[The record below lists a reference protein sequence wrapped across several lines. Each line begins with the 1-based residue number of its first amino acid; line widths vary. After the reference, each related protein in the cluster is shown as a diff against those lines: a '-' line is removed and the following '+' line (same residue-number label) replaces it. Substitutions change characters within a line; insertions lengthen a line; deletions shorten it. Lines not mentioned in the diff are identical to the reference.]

1 MNNPNV
7 TEEAKDDAR
16 EAINELE
23 QAPET
28 QETRQSYDEYKG
40 ETRTN
45 AGYKATMKSEFRPH
59 TMAVCRYADLYVGVC
74 RPQR

>member
-45 AGYKATMKSEFRPH
+45 AGYKATMKSEFCLR
-59 TMAVCRYADLYVGVC
+59 MMSVCGYTDLYAGV
-74 RPQR
+74 